1 MEQTTAAMSD
11 RLSGLRGKSV
21 TVVSVGLSGLL
32 AQVHLAP
39 EDRAE
44 GEHAMAKGQLMVRG
58 KWLLPPYRGATQR
71 THDSGVTTNT
81 PTQRNDYE
89 QHKVV
94 PTSACA

>member
-1 MEQTTAAMSD
+1 MSD

-39 EDRAE
+39 EDGAE

-71 THDSGVTTNT
+71 THDSGVTLYLRGGLTGGAAVCG
-81 PTQRNDYE
+81 PGASRAASLGG
-89 QHKVV
+89 V
-94 PTSACA
+94 

>member
-21 TVVSVGLSGLL
+21 TVVSVGLSGLP

-39 EDRAE
+39 EHGAE

-71 THDSGVTTNT
+71 THDSGVTPPPNWE
-81 PTQRNDYE
+81 RA
-89 QHKVV
+89 
-94 PTSACA
+94 SASS